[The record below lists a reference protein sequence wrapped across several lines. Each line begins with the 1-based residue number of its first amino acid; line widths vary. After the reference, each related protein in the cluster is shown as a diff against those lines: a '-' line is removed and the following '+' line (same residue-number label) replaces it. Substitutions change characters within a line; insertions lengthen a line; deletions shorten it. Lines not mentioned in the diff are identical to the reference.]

1 MIDGKAPL
9 SPSNLAD
16 RSLVS
21 TDQAIR
27 STQRMAN
34 DAFDDMAATA
44 HDLRERA
51 APVVERA
58 AERASAV
65 IHHGVDAVRER
76 GNQLSDSAHRVAD
89 GTRSWVREEPVRSLL
104 IAAAA
109 GAVVMAL
116 LTAMGRTAPRN
127 P

>member
-34 DAFDDMAATA
+34 EALDDMAATA

-76 GNQLSDSAHRVAD
+76 SNQLSDSAHRVAD
-89 GTRSWVREEPVRSLL
+89 GTRSWVREEPVTSLL

-109 GAVVMAL
+109 GAVVVAL
-116 LTAMGRTAPRN
+116 LTAMGRTASRN